1 MQRCPKCGYQEM
13 DWPAVLTILAVAVLY
28 IKMAAVPAG
37 DALRSRQEV
46 L

>member
-1 MQRCPKCGYQEM
+1 MQRCPKCGYRET
-13 DWPAVLTILAVAVLY
+13 DWPAVLTIVAVAVLY
-28 IKMAAVPAG
+28 LKMDTVPTG